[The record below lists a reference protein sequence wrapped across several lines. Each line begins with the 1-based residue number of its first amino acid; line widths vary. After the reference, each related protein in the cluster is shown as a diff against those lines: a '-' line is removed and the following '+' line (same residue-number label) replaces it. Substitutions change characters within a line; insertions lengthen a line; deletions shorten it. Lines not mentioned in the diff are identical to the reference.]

1 GVISVD
7 ESKGFDTYLEVVEG
21 MQYDKGYI
29 SPYMVSD
36 SNAQS
41 ITLENAYVLV
51 TDQKLTSIKDVL
63 PVLEQIVQQNKP
75 LLMIAEDFD
84 NEVTNTLI
92 INKLRGA
99 FNVVATKAPG
109 FGENQKDML
118 EDIAIM
124 TKAKFYTKD
133 LGMELKNMKLE
144 DLGIAKK
151 IQITKDNTTIID
163 GNGERKDIDKRIKEL
178 KMLVEKASSEYDKK
192 RYNER
197 LGKMTNGI
205 AVIHVGAL
213 TDTELQDKKL
223 RIEDALNATKAAVK
237 EGIIIGGG
245 AILVEIYNELKPAL
259 KDEMIDVQKGI
270 NVVIES
276 LLAPMYQIAENSG
289 FDGLEI
295 VEKQKNSLKNIG
307 FDAKNGQWVDMFKEG
322 IVDPT
327 MVTRSAVVNAASIS
341 ALFITSEV
349 AVVKKPEAKKPLPAN
364 PEMY

>member
-1 GVISVD
+1 
-7 ESKGFDTYLEVVEG
+7 
-21 MQYDKGYI
+21 
-29 SPYMVSD
+29 
-36 SNAQS
+36 
-41 ITLENAYVLV
+41 
-51 TDQKLTSIKDVL
+51 
-63 PVLEQIVQQNKP
+63 
-75 LLMIAEDFD
+75 
-84 NEVTNTLI
+84 
-92 INKLRGA
+92 
-99 FNVVATKAPG
+99 
-109 FGENQKDML
+109 
-118 EDIAIM
+118 
-124 TKAKFYTKD
+124 
-133 LGMELKNMKLE
+133 
-144 DLGIAKK
+144 
-151 IQITKDNTTIID
+151 
-163 GNGERKDIDKRIKEL
+163 
-178 KMLVEKASSEYDKK
+178 
-192 RYNER
+192 
-197 LGKMTNGI
+197 
-205 AVIHVGAL
+205 
-213 TDTELQDKKL
+213 QDKKL